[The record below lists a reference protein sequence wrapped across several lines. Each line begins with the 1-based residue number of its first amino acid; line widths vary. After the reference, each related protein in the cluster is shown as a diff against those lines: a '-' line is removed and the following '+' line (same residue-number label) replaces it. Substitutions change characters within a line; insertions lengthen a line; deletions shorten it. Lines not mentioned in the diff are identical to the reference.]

1 MRVGILLAV
10 VLAGLPLTATAQ
22 SFNPII
28 EENSVDGLLL
38 GAEGSYKFFGW
49 LEPSLAV
56 AYGLQSQQIRYKA
69 GISAWDLTVSVLD
82 WPRTAVL
89 GRIGESG
96 LKATLN
102 LSEELPIIGDFFGG
116 TSWVEQELGG
126 SSQSTVSGFVGTLW
140 PWTEDPNPLDIA
152 YLLWESR
159 RSFRLPFGIELGM
172 SQRMLLGWWQLGVL
186 PSEFRYSQTNLSLR
200 YEALSVSLSYGNLE
214 NKSNL
219 PGFIFVQGVK
229 GESTTIRGDQFW
241 AVQFERAFDV
251 MTASVPLPLLPQPLE
266 LLVQGGIFL
275 QVSSAGKIELPSDGQ
290 HEDKRAWQN
299 LLSWGVS
306 LVLSFDRVSGAKV
319 RVDFIFT
326 RDGQFHFLFGS

>member
-1 MRVGILLAV
+1 MRVGILLV
-10 VLAGLPLTATAQ
+10 VALAGLSLTATAQ

-28 EENSVDGLLL
+28 EQNSVDGLLL

-56 AYGLQSQQIRYKA
+56 AYGLQSQQIRYRA
-69 GISAWDLTVSVLD
+69 GISTWALTVSLLD
-82 WPRTAVL
+82 WPRTALL

-96 LKATLN
+96 LKGTLN
-102 LSEELPIIGDFFGG
+102 LSEGLPIVGDFFGG
-116 TSWVEQELGG
+116 PSWLERELGG
-126 SSQSTVSGFVGTLW
+126 SSQSRVSGFFGTPW
-140 PWTEDPNPLDIA
+140 PWTEDPNPPDIA
-152 YLLWESR
+152 YVLWES
-159 RSFRLPFGIELGM
+159 SSIFRLPFGIELGI
-172 SQRMLLGWWQLGVL
+172 SQRTLLGWWQLGVL

-200 YEALSVSLSYGNLE
+200 YEALSVSFSYGDLE

-229 GESTTIRGDQFW
+229 GESTTIKGDQFW

-251 MTASVPLPLLPQPLE
+251 MTVSVPVPLLPQPLG

-275 QVSSAGKIELPSDGQ
+275 QVSNASKIELPSDGQ
-290 HEDKRAWQN
+290 QEGKRVWQN

-306 LVLSFDRVSGAKV
+306 LVLSFDRTMGAKA
-319 RVDFIFT
+319 RADFVFT
-326 RDGQFHFLFGS
+326 RDGQFHFLFGF

>member
-10 VLAGLPLTATAQ
+10 VLVGLPLTATAQ

-49 LEPSLAV
+49 LEPSLGV
-56 AYGLQSQQIRYKA
+56 AYGLQSQNIRYKA
-69 GISAWDLTVSVLD
+69 GISVWDLTVSALD

-89 GRIGESG
+89 GRVSEVG
-96 LKATLN
+96 LKATLK
-102 LSEELPIIGDFFGG
+102 LP
-116 TSWVEQELGG
+116 WRLP
-126 SSQSTVSGFVGTLW
+126 TVSGFFGKLW
-140 PWTEDPNPLDIA
+140 PWTEDPNPPDIA
-152 YLLWESR
+152 YVMWESS
-159 RSFRLPFGIELGM
+159 RSIHLPLGIELGM
-172 SQRMLLGWWQLGVL
+172 SRRELLGWWQLGVS

-241 AVQFERAFDV
+241 AVQFERVFEV
-251 MTASVPLPLLPQPLE
+251 MTVSVPVPLLPHPLE
-266 LLVQGGIFL
+266 LLVRGGIFL
-275 QVSSAGKIELPSDGQ
+275 QVSCAGKIELPSNGQ
-290 HEDKRAWQN
+290 QEGKRVWQN
-299 LLSWGVS
+299 LLSWGLSV
-306 LVLSFDRVSGAKV
+306 LLSFDRVSGVKA
-319 RVDFIFT
+319 RADFIFT